1 MTDQCINCTLKGN
14 WEGCKATECFHH
26 ENWGWQ
32 QLERD
37 NADLKRENERLTQ
50 KTLDQFVEIQDLR
63 RVAND
68 LSAEVERLKQEL
80 EETQLQALD
89 DMCRCD

>member
-1 MTDQCINCTLKGN
+1 MNYAELLNAYDLLEEQKD
-14 WEGCKATECFHH
+14 
-26 ENWGWQ
+26 

-37 NADLKRENERLTQ
+37 NANLKRENERLTQ

-68 LSAEVERLKQEL
+68 LSAENERIKLEL
-80 EETQLQALD
+80 ENHNVN
-89 DMCRCD
+89 

>member
-1 MTDQCINCTLKGN
+1 MVKRINDYPGITIEQQVELRQAAVALEKQ
-14 WEGCKATECFHH
+14 KD
-26 ENWGWQ
+26 

-37 NADLKRENERLTQ
+37 NADLKLENERLTQ

-68 LSAEVERLKQEL
+68 
-80 EETQLQALD
+80 
-89 DMCRCD
+89 